1 MEATVET
8 KKSDY
13 LKGWISYRIKR
24 YWFYLIGT
32 IIGVGM
38 PWITI
43 NGNHL
48 FLLSFDQK
56 KLHLAGVAF
65 DMQELYLMPFLLM
78 LLFLGIFAVTAVG
91 GRAWCGWACPQTI
104 FRVIYRDGI
113 ETKLLGLRKRI
124 KNKQKEPDMSKMENK
139 IKKVIAILLWSVLSV
154 VAAANF
160 LWYFV
165 PPEDFFAY
173 LSNPSE
179 HMGLVG
185 ILVGT
190 ALFLIVDVVMI
201 KENFCVYVCPYSR
214 VQSVLYDDDTIMAVY
229 DPIRGGEI
237 YQGHGYSREK
247 QFSKQKELLSVNA
260 SAECTTCESCVT
272 VCPTHIDI
280 RKGLQLECINCL
292 ECVDACTSVMG
303 ALGKPSLVQW
313 SSEKETLRHE
323 GKTNYLRGKVIAYF
337 AVLTIVLVALFMMGS
352 KKEHMLLNINK
363 GQRLYKINN
372 LDGSVQNDYI
382 FMFSN
387 TDNKDHTYYF
397 EIANNDKVK
406 IKQPSESFKLKAG
419 AKKKKV
425 VILETTEKLIENGR
439 KDTPITLK
447 IKAYATDDR
456 EKITVDR
463 ELVFFYPRADLVD
476 AALLNKVK
484 SGINTAKEKFE
495 AVKSKLQS
503 AVEEE

>member
-1 MEATVET
+1 MEATITTEKP
-8 KKSDY
+8 KKNQAKEY
-13 LKGWISYRIKR
+13 LKDWVPYRIKR
-24 YWFYLIGT
+24 YWAYAAAT
-32 IIGVGM
+32 IVALGM

-56 KLHLAGVAF
+56 KLHLAGIAF

-113 ETKLLGLRKRI
+113 ETKLLGLRIRI
-124 KNKQKEPDMSKMENK
+124 KDKQKDPDMSKMENK
-139 IKKVIAILLWSVLSV
+139 VKSVIAILLWSVIAF
-154 VAAANF
+154 VAAADF
-160 LWYFV
+160 LWFFV

-173 LSNPSE
+173 LANPAE
-179 HMGLVG
+179 HMVLVG
-185 ILVGT
+185 VLVSTAIFIIL
-190 ALFLIVDVVMI
+190 DVVFI

-229 DPIRGGEI
+229 DPVRGGEI
-237 YQGHGYSREK
+237 YEGHGYEREK
-247 QFSKQKELLSVNA
+247 KFTKQKELLSVNT

-303 ALGKPSLVQW
+303 ALGKESLVRW
-313 SSEKETLRHE
+313 SSEKEAVKYE
-323 GKTNYLRGKVIAYF
+323 GKTNYFRGKVIAYF
-337 AVLTIVLVALFMMGS
+337 AVLSIVLVSLFVMGS

-363 GQRLYKINN
+363 GQRLYKVLEHGEVHNE
-372 LDGSVQNDYI
+372 YI
-382 FMFSN
+382 FMFTN
-387 TDNKDHTYYF
+387 TDRQEHTYYF
-397 EIANNDKVK
+397 EIIGNDK
-406 IKQPSESFKLKAG
+406 ITIDRPREAFKLGAG
-419 AKKKKV
+419 QKKKKV
-425 VILETTEKLIENGR
+425 VILETSEVLANNTR
-439 KDTPITLK
+439 KDVPIPLT
-447 IKAYATDDR
+447 IRAYAVDDK

-463 ELVFFYPRADLVD
+463 EIVFFYPRADLV
-476 AALLNKVK
+476 KK
-484 SGINTAKEKFE
+484 
-495 AVKSKLQS
+495 
-503 AVEEE
+503 

>member
-1 MEATVET
+1 MESTITTEKS
-8 KKSDY
+8 KKNLAKEY
-13 LKGWISYRIKR
+13 LKGWVPYRIKR
-24 YWFYLIGT
+24 YWMYAAAT
-32 IIGVGM
+32 IVALVM

-124 KNKQKEPDMSKMENK
+124 KNKQQEPDLIKLENK
-139 IKKVIAILLWSVLSV
+139 VKSVIAILLWSVIAF
-154 VAAANF
+154 VAAADF
-160 LWYFV
+160 LWFFV
-165 PPEDFFAY
+165 PPEDFFRY
-173 LSNPSE
+173 ISNPTE
-179 HMGLVG
+179 HMVLTGTLVS
-185 ILVGT
+185 V
-190 ALFLIVDVVMI
+190 ALFIILDVVFI

-229 DPIRGGEI
+229 DPIRGGDI
-237 YQGHGYSREK
+237 YEGHGYEREK
-247 QFSKQKELLSVNA
+247 KFTKQKELLKVNE

-313 SSEKETLRHE
+313 SSEKETLHHA
-323 GKTNYLRGKVIAYF
+323 GKTNYFRGKVIAYF
-337 AVLTIVLVALFMMGS
+337 AVLMIVLVALFVMGS

-363 GQRLYKINN
+363 GQRLYKV
-372 LDGSVQNDYI
+372 LDNGVVQNDYI
-382 FMFSN
+382 FMFAN
-387 TDNKDHTYYF
+387 TDRKDHTYYF
-397 EIANNDKVK
+397 EIVGNDKIK
-406 IKQPSESFKLKAG
+406 IKRPSEPFKLGAG
-419 AKKKKV
+419 KKKKKV
-425 VILETTEKLIENGR
+425 VILETAEKLADNAR
-439 KDTPITLK
+439 KDVPIPVL
-447 IKAYATDDR
+447 IRAYATDDK
-456 EKITVDR
+456 EKIMVER
-463 ELVFFYPRADLVD
+463 EQVFFYPRADLV
-476 AALLNKVK
+476 KK
-484 SGINTAKEKFE
+484 
-495 AVKSKLQS
+495 
-503 AVEEE
+503 

>member
-1 MEATVET
+1 MESTIEQP
-8 KKSDY
+8 KKNQAKEY
-13 LKGWISYRIKR
+13 LKGWVPYRIKR
-24 YWFYLIGT
+24 YWAYVAAT
-32 IIGVGM
+32 IVALVI
-38 PWITI
+38 PWVTI

-139 IKKVIAILLWSVLSV
+139 VKSFIAILLWSVLSF

-160 LWYFV
+160 LWFFV
-165 PPEDFFAY
+165 PPEDFFRY
-173 LSNPSE
+173 LSNPAE
-179 HMGLVG
+179 HMVLVG
-185 ILVGT
+185 VLVST
-190 ALFLIVDVVMI
+190 ALFIILDVVFI

-229 DPIRGGEI
+229 DPIRGGDI
-237 YQGHGYSREK
+237 YEGHGYEREK
-247 QFSKQKELLSVNA
+247 KFTKKKDLLSVDPD
-260 SAECTTCESCVT
+260 AECTTCESCVT

-313 SSEKETLRHE
+313 SSEKETARHE
-323 GKTNYLRGKVIAYF
+323 GKTKYFRGKVIAYF
-337 AVLTIVLVALFMMGS
+337 TVLAIVLVALFVMGS

-363 GQRLYKINN
+363 GQRLYKVLEN
-372 LDGSVQNDYI
+372 GVVQNDYI
-382 FMFSN
+382 FMFAN
-387 TDNKDHTYYF
+387 TDRKDHTYYF
-397 EIANNDKVK
+397 EIVGNDK
-406 IKQPSESFKLKAG
+406 ITIQRPSEPFKLGAG
-419 AKKKKV
+419 QKKKKV
-425 VILETTEKLIENGR
+425 VILETKEQLAQNTR
-439 KDTPITLK
+439 KDVPVPIL
-447 IKAYATDDR
+447 IRAYATDDK
-456 EKITVDR
+456 EKIMVER
-463 ELVFFYPRADLVD
+463 EQVFFYPRADLV
-476 AALLNKVK
+476 KK
-484 SGINTAKEKFE
+484 
-495 AVKSKLQS
+495 
-503 AVEEE
+503 